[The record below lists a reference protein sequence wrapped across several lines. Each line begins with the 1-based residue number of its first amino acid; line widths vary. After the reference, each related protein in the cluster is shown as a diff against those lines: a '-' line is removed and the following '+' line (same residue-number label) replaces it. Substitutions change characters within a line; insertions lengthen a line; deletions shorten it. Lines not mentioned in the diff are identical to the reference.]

1 MDHLSRGAR
10 GARKGAPCGSTGT
23 SRNVIAARCSPS
35 WPIGQQID
43 AAVAVGELVKD
54 EAEEVLIDG
63 RALDARKPLAFTPS
77 KHR

>member
-1 MDHLSRGAR
+1 MRIDRHLSQRYRRALL
-10 GARKGAPCGSTGT
+10 AELA
-23 SRNVIAARCSPS
+23 
-35 WPIGQQID
+35 IGQQID